1 MNKILIICGPTATG
15 KTDLGIK
22 LAKEFKGEI
31 ISADSRQVYQ
41 GMDIGT
47 GKDIDKNSEFRI
59 QNLELTKKNKKL
71 NIGYREKD
79 RIPIWLVDICKS
91 DYRFNVGEYAKLARI
106 VIADI
111 QSRNKLPIVVGG
123 TGLYIK
129 ALVEPLSYVLIPPN
143 SQLRKKLEQ
152 ISAEELQKELIKL
165 NREKFTS
172 MNNSDQNNPR
182 RLIRAIEM
190 AEWNIHKEKYKA
202 NNILIDRNKELN
214 FLLIGLTLSWEE
226 LFARIDQR
234 VEKRVKQ
241 GIIDEIKGLLKKGYS
256 WDLPAMSTLG
266 YREWKPYFIKSK
278 IKNQKLKINKEELIK
293 NIIDDWKLHE
303 RQYAKRQ
310 ITWFKKQAG
319 IEWYDITKPDHIIRI
334 LEKVKLWYDR
344 K

>member
-1 MNKILIICGPTATG
+1 MSKAAP
-15 KTDLGIK
+15 
-22 LAKEFKGEI
+22 
-31 ISADSRQVYQ
+31 ISQY
-41 GMDIGT
+41 
-47 GKDIDKNSEFRI
+47 
-59 QNLELTKKNKKL
+59 
-71 NIGYREKD
+71 
-79 RIPIWLVDICKS
+79 
-91 DYRFNVGEYAKLARI
+91 
-106 VIADI
+106 
-111 QSRNKLPIVVGG
+111 
-123 TGLYIK
+123 
-129 ALVEPLSYVLIPPN
+129 
-143 SQLRKKLEQ
+143 
-152 ISAEELQKELIKL
+152 
-165 NREKFTS
+165 
-172 MNNSDQNNPR
+172 
-182 RLIRAIEM
+182 
-190 AEWNIHKEKYKA
+190 
-202 NNILIDRNKELN
+202 